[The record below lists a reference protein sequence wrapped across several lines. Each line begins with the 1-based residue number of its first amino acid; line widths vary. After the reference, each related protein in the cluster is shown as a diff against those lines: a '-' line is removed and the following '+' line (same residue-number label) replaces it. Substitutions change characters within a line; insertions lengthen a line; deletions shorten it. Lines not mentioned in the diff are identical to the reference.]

1 MQRPDYQSKVLDMI
15 QNKAEGTLFIHSDF
29 FEIADATSIRQI
41 LKRLSDE
48 GRLVRVLDGMYTRL
62 EYSNILKKYV
72 YPSTIEVAQTL
83 ARKFNWNIYPSKHT
97 ALNIVG
103 FSTQISNTYEFL
115 SDGPYRKYIYLSNEI
130 SFKKSANKKIK
141 INSDALINLIIAL
154 DAYGKDRIKDNEMKI
169 ISKYIENNQLTEEL
183 LDQNKTI
190 PEWMYLVIKNVF
202 KKEFKN
208 D

>member
-15 QNKAEGTLFIHSDF
+15 QNKTEGTLFIHSDF

-48 GRLVRVLDGMYTRL
+48 GKLVRVLDGMYTRL

-72 YPSTIEVAQTL
+72 YPSTIDVAQTL

-115 SDGPYRKYIYLSNEI
+115 SDGPYRKYIYLNNEI

-190 PEWMYLVIKNVF
+190 PEWMYLVIKNIL
-202 KKEFKN
+202 KKGQEN

>member
-72 YPSTIEVAQTL
+72 YPSTIDVAQTL